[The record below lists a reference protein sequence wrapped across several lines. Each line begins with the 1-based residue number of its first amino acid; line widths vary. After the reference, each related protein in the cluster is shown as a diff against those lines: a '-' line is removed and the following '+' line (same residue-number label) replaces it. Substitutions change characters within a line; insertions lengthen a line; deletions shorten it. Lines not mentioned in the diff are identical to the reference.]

1 MKTGLLVTFGSACIA
16 AVDAIRVQQDATT
29 TSGETVT
36 PIVLSASDTQDLW
49 WSMPSSTDAATDEK
63 SGDAQ
68 TEIAND
74 ISSSLTFDSQAPLV
88 TEDGT
93 TLTPVKTISEVR
105 VEDPATA
112 EELPWWAKQPEP
124 SETTTETATREPLG
138 DPVPASTTTDD
149 DTAAFMAMMAEQQ
162 KAMEEQLAAAAL
174 EEEARLL
181 EAEQAR
187 IAEQEAAE

>member
-29 TSGETVT
+29 TSTKTVT

-49 WSMPSSTDAATDEK
+49 WSMPSSTDAAADQK

-105 VEDPATA
+105 VEDPAAA
-112 EELPWWAKQPEP
+112 EELPWWAKQPEAA
-124 SETTTETATREPLG
+124 ETTTETATRQHLG

-149 DTAAFMAMMAEQQ
+149 DTAAFMAMMAE
-162 KAMEEQLAAAAL
+162 
-174 EEEARLL
+174 
-181 EAEQAR
+181 
-187 IAEQEAAE
+187 